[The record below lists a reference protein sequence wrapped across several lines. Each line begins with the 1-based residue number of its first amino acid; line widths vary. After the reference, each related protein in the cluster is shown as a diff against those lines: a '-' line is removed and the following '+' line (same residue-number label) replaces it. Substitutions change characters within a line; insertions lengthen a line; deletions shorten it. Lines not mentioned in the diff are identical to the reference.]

1 MTVCRLRLAGAVALV
16 VCLLIP
22 GLAAGLQR
30 GQTAPPLQVT
40 STSGQRITNANY
52 GGYVLL
58 VQFFA
63 TWCSPCRESI
73 PAIIRINKKYGKQRF
88 QVLGL
93 SIDEKGDRVVKAF
106 VTQQKITYPVALAD
120 DALQEAYGVRSVPT
134 LFLINRKGQVIEK
147 FMGMSEETEQAIE
160 SAIRTALAE
169 K

>member
-1 MTVCRLRLAGAVALV
+1 MSHRRFHLASTLVLV
-16 VCLLIP
+16 VSLLLP
-22 GLAAGLQR
+22 GLAAGLQK
-30 GQTAPPLQVT
+30 GQAAPALQVT

-52 GGYVLL
+52 DGHLLL

-73 PAIIRINKKYGKQRF
+73 PAIVRLSKKYGKQGF

-93 SIDEKGDRVVKAF
+93 SIDESGVGGVKAF
-106 VTQQKITYPVALAD
+106 IAEKKITYPVALAD
-120 DALQEAYGVRSVPT
+120 DALQDAYGVRSVPI
-134 LFLINRKGQVIEK
+134 LFLINRKGQVVEK

-160 SAIRTALAE
+160 YAIKTALAD